1 MALRAE
7 SVAKKRERRKSEMR
21 IHQTIAQELGI
32 AILTGF
38 YRPGDHMPGEIEQ
51 AATLGVSRTAY
62 REAIRI
68 LIAKGLMESKPKSG
82 THVTA
87 RDRWN
92 LLDPDMLAW
101 MFMGEPDEQFIHD
114 LFELRN
120 LLEPKAAEL
129 AAQRRSADQLESMRD
144 AIEGMRL
151 YGLATSEGRAADQ
164 KFHSVLLAAT
174 GNAAMATLASSIG
187 AAVQW
192 TTDFKQRASSHA
204 RDSLSEH
211 VAVFAAI
218 EAGNAEAARSTMTTL
233 IQRAFEDMAFA
244 L

>member
-1 MALRAE
+1 MALRAK
-7 SVAKKRERRKSEMR
+7 SVAKRQERRKSEMR

-32 AILTGF
+32 AILTGIH
-38 YRPGDHMPGEIEQ
+38 RPGDHFPGEIEQ

-68 LIAKGLMESKPKSG
+68 LIAKGLLDSKPKSG
-82 THVTA
+82 THITPQEK
-87 RDRWN
+87 WN
-92 LLDPDMLAW
+92 ILDPDMLAW
-101 MFMGEPDEQFIHD
+101 MFMGKPDEQFIHD
-114 LFELRN
+114 LFELRS

-129 AAQRRSADQLESMRD
+129 AAQRRSADQLELMRN
-144 AIEGMRL
+144 AIEDMRL
-151 YGLATSEGRAADQ
+151 HGLATAEGQAADL

-174 GNAAMATLASSIG
+174 GNAAMASLASSIG

-192 TTDFKQRASSHA
+192 TTDFKQRASSQA

-218 EAGNAEAARSTMTTL
+218 EAGNTEAARATMTTL
-233 IQRAFEDMAFA
+233 IQLAFEDMAFA